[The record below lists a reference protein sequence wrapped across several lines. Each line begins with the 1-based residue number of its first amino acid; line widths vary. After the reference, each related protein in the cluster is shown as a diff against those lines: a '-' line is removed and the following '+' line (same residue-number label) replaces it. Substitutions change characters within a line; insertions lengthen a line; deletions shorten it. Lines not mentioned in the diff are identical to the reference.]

1 MLNQVS
7 LPLIFTLVL
16 FYFLALFRPVFAG
29 MVDDAKGLWLTAEK
43 DAVIEF
49 DACPKRSESL
59 CGRIV
64 WAIDLGTPTDSCGM
78 QIAQLNRYAK
88 DAWRDGWVYDPRSQK
103 NYKATIRVKG
113 ETLKIRAFIG
123 AEILGETELLTRTH
137 SLPNHACLQKLGL
150 SETSLGH

>member
-1 MLNQVS
+1 MLNQIS
-7 LPLIFTLVL
+7 IPLTFTIVLV
-16 FYFLALFRPVFAG
+16 YFLTIFNHAFAG

-49 DACPKRSESL
+49 DACPERSDSL

-64 WAIDLGTPTDSCGM
+64 WANNAGTPTDSCGV
-78 QIAQLNRYAK
+78 QIAQLNRYEK

-137 SLPNHACLQKLGL
+137 SLPNHDCQQKLGM
-150 SETSLGH
+150 SETFLRH